1 MVARL
6 IHRYGV
12 ADAVFPGAG
21 SGALDAV
28 RAGGTALFGLTSA
41 PGEHDHGLRAV
52 AARALRDAA
61 HLEAVGPPEGFR
73 HRPGHPDG
81 QTLDL
86 GDLQPGASAA
96 GLLAAARAI
105 AGRGARPVL
114 LGGTPADALACLEG
128 ALQGGE
134 HAAAQAVFISPTLA
148 WAAAC
153 ARLQT
158 LAPALAPG
166 LLALGTHDFVPVADL
181 ALWQDAGGQVLSATE
196 FICGGPQALERALDA
211 GPGLPVFVVL
221 DLSCIDMGHA
231 AGATGDNVGGLEP
244 REFLDAVVIL
254 GARRRCLGAAL
265 VNLAPERDPRG
276 HSERLAARA
285 LLTLLGMRVQGGP
298 G

>member
-1 MVARL
+1 VVARL

-21 SGALDAV
+21 PGALDAV
-28 RAGGTALFGLTSA
+28 RAGGTALFGLASA
-41 PGEHDHGLRAV
+41 PGEQDHGLRAV

-61 HLEAVGPPEGFR
+61 HLEAAGPPEGFR
-73 HRPGHPDG
+73 HRPGRPDG
-81 QTLDL
+81 QALDL
-86 GDLQPGASAA
+86 GDLQPGAPADA
-96 GLLAAARAI
+96 LLATARTI
-105 AGRGARPVL
+105 AGCGARPVL

-128 ALQGGE
+128 TLQGRE
-134 HAAAQAVFISPTLA
+134 HAAAQVVFISPSLA

-153 ARLQT
+153 ARLQA

-166 LLALGTHDFVPVADL
+166 LLALGTHDFVPAADL
-181 ALWQDAGGQVLSATE
+181 ALWRDAGGQVLSATDVA
-196 FICGGPQALERALDA
+196 CGGLQAVEHALEA
-211 GPGLPVFVVL
+211 GPRLPVFVVL

-244 REFLDAVVIL
+244 REFLDTVGLL
-254 GARRRCLGAAL
+254 GARRGCVGAAL

-285 LLTLLGMRVQGGP
+285 LLTLLGERAQGGP